1 MTYKALMSFGD
12 ICVGRV
18 GSHLTNG
25 PSWRRPHHICI
36 YLVRIW
42 PNFSYIISY
51 FIQKKNHIVC
61 NNKKLICGV
70 RVPWHSFVSSRTSP
84 CHNVY
89 YATTCAI
96 IHVLGHVPLYRNHRF
111 PGAWYPFIDN
121 RNRSRYTDLTF
132 IVWEWDE
139 KTLFNVRYV
148 DFIQQ
153 KNSPNR
159 GQIKERMSDSWSP
172 IMHQKLSTNPMSNL
186 NHAIKRLILCST
198 LVGTRE
204 MNLEHISFKLV
215 YITIRTDFFLAY
227 QRFMLFLSWVES
239 RF

>member
-1 MTYKALMSFGD
+1 MTYKALRSLGD
-12 ICVGRV
+12 ICVGWV

-42 PNFSYIISY
+42 PKFSIPHS
-51 FIQKKNHIVC
+51 KEENIVC
-61 NNKKLICGV
+61 RKRNKIICGV
-70 RVPWHSFVSSRTSP
+70 RDPWYSFVSSRITL

-111 PGAWYPFIDN
+111 PGAWYPFIEN
-121 RNRSRYTDLTF
+121 RNRSRYTDLSF

-139 KTLFNVRYV
+139 KTLFNVRSV

-153 KNSPNR
+153 RTSFFPNYTFDIVWR
-159 GQIKERMSDSWSP
+159 TIFSVEEKQP
-172 IMHQKLSTNPMSNL
+172 I
-186 NHAIKRLILCST
+186 
-198 LVGTRE
+198 
-204 MNLEHISFKLV
+204 
-215 YITIRTDFFLAY
+215 
-227 QRFMLFLSWVES
+227 
-239 RF
+239 